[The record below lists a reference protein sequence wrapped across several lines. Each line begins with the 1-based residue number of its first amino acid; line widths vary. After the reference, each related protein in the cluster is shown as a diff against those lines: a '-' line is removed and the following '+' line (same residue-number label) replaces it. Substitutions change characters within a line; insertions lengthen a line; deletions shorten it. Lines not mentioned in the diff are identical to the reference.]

1 MTTTQHKRIHY
12 MKVAQQKR
20 KKNLLKKNKLNEMNK
35 KWKSLKTNS
44 IRRYLKN
51 AKRATNNTNNY
62 KKKKK
67 RRIKYKQTLKVKTY
81 KKNVK

>member
-1 MTTTQHKRIHY
+1 
-12 MKVAQQKR
+12 
-20 KKNLLKKNKLNEMNK
+20 MNK

-51 AKRATNNTNNY
+51 AKWATNNTNNY

-81 KKNVK
+81 KKMLNKPLYYVHMCQKHVYLYDQQSKRKFNEN